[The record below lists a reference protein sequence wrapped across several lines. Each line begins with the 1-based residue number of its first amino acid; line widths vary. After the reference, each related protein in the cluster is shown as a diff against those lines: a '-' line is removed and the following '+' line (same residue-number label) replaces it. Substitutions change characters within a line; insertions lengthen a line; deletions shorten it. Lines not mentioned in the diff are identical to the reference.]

1 MNLLFILIYFN
12 NKHKYYCKDWSK
24 GLNETYI
31 DNNKTIYSCSIN
43 IPKKK
48 CLIDIFSK
56 ILDFSHL
63 LHINC
68 DKRKEKEKVLIKQIS
83 NLNKIDEV
91 KKIGYPITIGKNEE
105 IKGRPA
111 MYANTLLYF
120 VKNTLNQNKFLK
132 YLIIISNIEKY
143 I

>member
-1 MNLLFILIYFN
+1 MFLGELFIFILILFILIYFN

-43 IPKKK
+43 IPQEK

-56 ILDFSHL
+56 ILDLSHL

-68 DKRKEKEKVLIKQIS
+68 DKRKEKEKVFLKQIS
-83 NLNKIDEV
+83 NLNNTDEV
-91 KKIGYPITIGKNEE
+91 KKIGYPITIGKKEE

-111 MYANTLLYF
+111 MYANTLLDF
-120 VKNTLNQNKFLK
+120 VKN
-132 YLIIISNIEKY
+132 
-143 I
+143 